1 MKPKYYEILSDCI
14 QKGISLGWH
23 RAHKHDNN
31 PDEDYILDHIED
43 NIMNQ
48 ICEYFTFDEFQ

>member
-1 MKPKYYEILSDCI
+1 MKPKYYEILSDCV

-31 PDEDYILDHIED
+31 PDEDYILDHIEN

-48 ICEYFTFDEFQ
+48 ICEYFTFDEF